1 MPVRGKH
8 RLNHWAKKAL
18 VKSRSLRIAASLKP
32 PAAMIL
38 MYHSVRDEP
47 ELDAD
52 WIGPGITH
60 ATKIFA
66 RHMELL
72 ARQFN
77 PVTLDDILLFLQ
89 GERTF
94 PRRAVAVTFDDGY
107 LDNLQV
113 AAPVLNRFGISAA
126 FYVTVGLIGKAEAPW
141 FCRVR
146 HAFMMTPRCTWRS
159 SGQQRTWDLS
169 SAHARGLALLSAYDL
184 CAPLVGG
191 AAQQQAVRTIEEE
204 LEVEPGFPRRRLML
218 SWDEA
223 RALRRAGHIL
233 GSHTITHPNLAHVE
247 QEEALRAEFVQ
258 SKRELEE
265 HFEEQ
270 VTHFSY
276 PHPALDPQWNEKT
289 LAITRDAGYATAVT
303 TTSGPVLADANPLL
317 LKRIDARQ
325 TDDEFLWN
333 LERTLL
339 QS

>member
-1 MPVRGKH
+1 MVWAMPVRGKH

-146 HAFMMTPRCTWRS
+146 HGFMITRRCTWG
-159 SGQQRTWDLS
+159 SGWQQWTWYLS
-169 SAHARGLALLSAYDL
+169 SCHA
-184 CAPLVGG
+184 
-191 AAQQQAVRTIEEE
+191 AV
-204 LEVEPGFPRRRLML
+204 V
-218 SWDEA
+218 
-223 RALRRAGHIL
+223 
-233 GSHTITHPNLAHVE
+233 
-247 QEEALRAEFVQ
+247 ALRA
-258 SKRELEE
+258 
-265 HFEEQ
+265 
-270 VTHFSY
+270 FSDVVVSLVGCVF
-276 PHPALDPQWNEKT
+276 AQ
-289 LAITRDAGYATAVT
+289 TAD
-303 TTSGPVLADANPLL
+303 G
-317 LKRIDARQ
+317 
-325 TDDEFLWN
+325 
-333 LERTLL
+333 
-339 QS
+339 